1 MISSLQ
7 IQISRT
13 DVLLIRVAIYHCLGD
28 LRPMLSW
35 RSPYHGLGSF
45 LLKKET
51 PTRAPSLIAQ
61 GRGKPETRKGFFRAE
76 RGNSL
81 VPAAGAQIFKIGRC
95 TTKIVRAPALAV
107 PTLKK
112 KRLSSSSF
120 FSFFSFLLFFFFF
133 FFFFPSP
140 FLALGCILR
149 ACATC
154 V

>member
-1 MISSLQ
+1 MDKRFFFPLERERSDFRTMEEELRVIVSTPSGNDCPRPGVVPFDANSSHF
-7 IQISRT
+7 
-13 DVLLIRVAIYHCLGD
+13 VKAGEN
-28 LRPMLSW
+28 P
-35 RSPYHGLGSF
+35 
-45 LLKKET
+45 
-51 PTRAPSLIAQ
+51 
-61 GRGKPETRKGFFRAE
+61 KPERVRAE

-133 FFFFPSP
+133 FFFFFPSP